1 MAHPTHWA
9 AQLAALCSG
18 GGTKFNMTDSV
29 LASQCRLLCMNEKS
43 NLGGR
48 KTFWFSS
55 YLKYVLFKACLPLDV
70 EISTSLTHDLCG
82 DGC

>member
-1 MAHPTHWA
+1 
-9 AQLAALCSG
+9 
-18 GGTKFNMTDSV
+18 MTDPV
-29 LASQCRLLCMNEKS
+29 LASQCRCLCMNEKS

-70 EISTSLTHDLCG
+70 ENQLHHLLMTSVGMAAKSVRVLAPF
-82 DGC
+82 